1 MGKALGL
8 LEFIGYLPAVCA
20 ADDALKAA
28 NVELMGIEKV
38 TGGIVTVKLTGE
50 VDAVQAAVECA
61 KNSAGRIG
69 ELRGAHVIARLD
81 DEVSKMLEEGI
92 KEKQLENESV
102 LVEEVTEIEELTV
115 QQEKI
120 IEEIKEPKK
129 EILEIKEKL
138 INTEDELYKK
148 SLNEMSVNDLRKKV
162 RTLKVEVE
170 ASKLKYLRKNELVDI
185 LFKNYKEGES

>member
-8 LEFIGYLPAVCA
+8 IEFIGYLPAVCA

-61 KNSAGRIG
+61 RNSAGRIG
-69 ELRGAHVIARLD
+69 ELRAAHVIARLD
-81 DEVSKMLEEGI
+81 DEVSKMLEDEI
-92 KEKQLENESV
+92 KEKQLEKESV
-102 LVEEVTEIEELTV
+102 LVKEIDEIEELIV

-129 EILEIKEKL
+129 EISEIEEKL
-138 INTEDELYKK
+138 INTEDELYRKN
-148 SLNEMSVNDLRKKV
+148 LNEMSVNDLRKKV
-162 RTLKVEVE
+162 RTLKIEVE

>member
-8 LEFIGYLPAVCA
+8 IEFIGYVPAVCA

-61 KNSAGRIG
+61 ENSIGRARN
-69 ELRGAHVIARLD
+69 LRAAHVIARID
-81 DEVSKMLEEGI
+81 DEVNKMLVDEINEE
-92 KEKQLENESV
+92 QLERESI
-102 LVEEVTEIEELTV
+102 LVRETIEEIETKQKE
-115 QQEKI
+115 I
-120 IEEIKEPKK
+120 IEEIVEEPKK
-129 EILEIKEKL
+129 EISEIEKKL

-148 SLNEMSVNDLRKKV
+148 SLNEMSVKDLRKKA
-162 RTLKVEVE
+162 RTLKVKVE
-170 ASKLKYLRKNELVDI
+170 AGKLKYLKKNELVDI
-185 LFKNYKEGES
+185 LFKYYKEGEN